1 MHAPTD
7 EETPLDALHSV
18 LLESIRVGSGN
29 WRLHFSGVEVTVWG
43 NISVT
48 SGNVTSRRDEPGF
61 FNELI
66 SYLGYELICTELIPS
81 GIVFHFGIHRLTF
94 LTDGDCELVSIL
106 FDDHPE
112 ADIWTLTDGTTSHSR
127 GPRESFCGMIA

>member
-1 MHAPTD
+1 MTASTD

-29 WRLHFSGVEVTVWG
+29 WRLYFSGVEVTVWG
-43 NISVT
+43 NISLT
-48 SGNVTSRRDEPGF
+48 SDNITVRRDAPDF

-66 SYLGYELICTELIPS
+66 SYLGYELMSTELIPS

-94 LTDGDCELVSIL
+94 MTEDDGELVSIL
-106 FDDHPE
+106 CDDWAE
-112 ADIWTLTDGTTSHSR
+112 ASIWTLTDGVSTHSL
-127 GPRESFCGMIA
+127 GPRESFWGIIA

>member
-29 WRLHFSGVEVTVWG
+29 WRLYFSGLEVTVWG
-43 NISVT
+43 NISLT
-48 SGNVTSRRDEPGF
+48 SNNTTLLGDTPGF

-66 SYLGYELICTELIPS
+66 SYLGYELMSAAFIPS

-94 LTDGDCELVSIL
+94 LTEDEGELVSIL
-106 FDDHPE
+106 FDGQTE
-112 ADIWTLTDGTTSHSR
+112 ADIWTLTEETTTHSR
-127 GPRESFCGMIA
+127 GYRESFFGIIE